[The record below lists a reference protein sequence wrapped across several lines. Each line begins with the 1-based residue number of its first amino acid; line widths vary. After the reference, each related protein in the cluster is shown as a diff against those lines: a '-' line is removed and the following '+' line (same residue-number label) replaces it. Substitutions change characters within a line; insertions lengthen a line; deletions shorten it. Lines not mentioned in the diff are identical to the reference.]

1 MGKEGALSEISALRL
16 PPLDPPGRPSVAD
29 QVFDDL
35 RHRILSLQITPGA
48 RMSEVDVAAQLG
60 VSRQP
65 VRDAFY
71 RLAKLGLLVI
81 RPQRSTTVTLISR
94 EAVMRARFLRT
105 ALEVETIR
113 TAAETLS
120 DTDIAA
126 LRAMIEEQAA
136 AMQADDR
143 LTFHALDDTFH
154 HEICTRAGV
163 GFAWDLIH
171 EMKAHMDRVRMLS
184 LAFASRRAWDD
195 HVAILNA
202 LATRDAEA
210 AAAAMRLHLS
220 RISDIYDRIRADRR
234 DWFADE
240 G

>member
-1 MGKEGALSEISALRL
+1 MALTDNTAVRL
-16 PPLDPPGRPSVAD
+16 SPLDLVGRPSAAD
-29 QVFDDL
+29 QVFAEL
-35 RHRILSLQITPGA
+35 RHAILSLQIVPGA
-48 RMSEVDVAAQLG
+48 KLSEVEVAAQMG

-71 RLAKLGLLVI
+71 RLAKLGLLSI
-81 RPQRSTTVTLISR
+81 RPQRATTVTLISR

-113 TAAETLS
+113 TAADRLS
-120 DTDIAA
+120 ETDIDA
-126 LRAMIEEQAA
+126 LRGMIDQQFR

-143 LTFHALDDTFH
+143 LAFHALDDAFH

-184 LAFASRRAWDD
+184 LAFASRQAWED
-195 HVAILNA
+195 HVAILDA
-202 LATRDAEA
+202 VERRDRVA
-210 AAAAMRLHLS
+210 AADRMRQHLS
-220 RISDIYDRIRADRR
+220 RISDIYDRIRVDQS
-234 DWFADE
+234 DWFAHED
-240 G
+240 

>member
-1 MGKEGALSEISALRL
+1 MMTGQAILRL
-16 PPLDPPGRPSVAD
+16 APLDMAGRPSATD
-29 QVFDDL
+29 QVFAEL
-35 RHRILSLQITPGA
+35 RNAILTLQIPPGA
-48 RMSEVDVAAQLG
+48 KLSEADVGAQMG

-71 RLAKLGLLVI
+71 RLAKLGLLSI
-81 RPQRSTTVTLISR
+81 RPQRATTVTLISR
-94 EAVMRARFLRT
+94 AAVMRARFLRT

-113 TAAETLS
+113 TAAERLS
-120 DTDIAA
+120 DADIAA
-126 LRAMIEEQAA
+126 LRMMIDRQAQ

-143 LTFHALDDTFH
+143 LAFHALDDAFH
-154 HEICTRAGV
+154 REICARAGV

-184 LAFASRRAWDD
+184 LAFASRQAWDD
-195 HVAILNA
+195 HVAIIGA
-202 LATRDAEA
+202 VEQRDVAGA
-210 AAAAMRLHLS
+210 CDHMRRHLS
-220 RISDIYDRIRADRR
+220 RIGDIYDRIRGDRS

>member
-1 MGKEGALSEISALRL
+1 MTDTSALRL
-16 PPLDPPGRPSVAD
+16 PPLESLGRPSVAD

-35 RHRILSLQITPGA
+35 RHRILSLQIPPGA
-48 RMSEVDVAAQLG
+48 KMSEVDVSAQLG

-81 RPQRSTTVTLISR
+81 RPQRATTVTLISR

-113 TAAETLS
+113 TASENLS
-120 DTDIAA
+120 ASDIAA
-126 LRAMIEEQAA
+126 LQAMISEQEQA
-136 AMQADDR
+136 MLADDR
-143 LTFHALDDTFH
+143 LTFHALDDAFH

-184 LAFASRRAWDD
+184 LSFASRRAWED

-210 AAAAMRLHLS
+210 AGAAMRLHLS

-240 G
+240 D